1 MSNFRRTKIGGIL
14 AYWNMFCCECGGT
27 ENVCFSKKHNKPL
40 CQRHYMQMKRR
51 GFTLE
56 NTRADKNKYKVSDCG
71 SFAHIYLY
79 DKFSEKIGETI
90 VDIEDLEKCLQYR
103 IHLKS
108 ANRVGGE
115 TLNYAI
121 AKVGDKNIKLH
132 ELIIGEKYIDH
143 KSNDGLDNR
152 KGNLRNVSI
161 SQNGMNRRLQSNNST
176 GVCGVVSRDHN
187 NTSPWIPMI
196 KLNGKTTRLGTEYS
210 FDEAVKKRLIAI
222 ATYFKEYSNNFN
234 PLTQT
239 IQLTYLSHDDQCQT
253 FIEVSL
259 QGELL
264 QFKKL

>member
-1 MSNFRRTKIGGIL
+1 
-14 AYWNMFCCECGGT
+14 
-27 ENVCFSKKHNKPL
+27 
-40 CQRHYMQMKRR
+40 MQMKRR

-115 TLNYAI
+115 TLSYAI
-121 AKVGDKNIKLH
+121 AKMGDKNVKLH

-152 KGNLRNVSI
+152 KGNLRSVSI
-161 SQNGMNRRLQSNNST
+161 SQNGMNKRLQSNNST
-176 GVCGVVSRDHN
+176 GVCGVVSKECN
-187 NTSPWIPMI
+187 NTSPWMPQI
-196 KLNGKTTRLGTEYS
+196 KINGKMIRLGTEYS
-210 FDEAVKKRLIAI
+210 FDEAVKKRLIAESDL
-222 ATYFKEYSNNFN
+222 FKEHSNNFN
-234 PLTQT
+234 QSTNT
-239 IQLTYLSHDDQCQT
+239 IQLAYINPQDSLTT

-259 QGELL
+259 DGKIL
-264 QFKKL
+264 QFNKL